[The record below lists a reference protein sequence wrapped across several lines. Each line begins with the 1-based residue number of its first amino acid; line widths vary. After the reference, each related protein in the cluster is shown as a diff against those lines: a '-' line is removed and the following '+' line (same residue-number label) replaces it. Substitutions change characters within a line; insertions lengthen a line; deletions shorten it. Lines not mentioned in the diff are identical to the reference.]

1 MIRADFHIHTCYS
14 SDATTHPRTIAD
26 QLQAHPFIKAA
37 AITDHNTLSGYFK
50 VRELAS
56 PYPDVLIIP
65 GIEVG
70 AIGGD
75 VIILGVE
82 EEPRRPWSVADLIDF
97 ADERNGVVIAAHPY
111 REPGLGDTAREYDLD
126 AIEVLNGISEPSANR
141 EAEELAKTMGLPGV
155 AGSDAHQ
162 EGQLW
167 SAYTEL
173 QASLSVDAVVQAV
186 KRGRVQVGLSRE
198 SIHF

>member
-1 MIRADFHIHTCYS
+1 MIRADFHLHTCYS
-14 SDATTHPRTIAD
+14 PDASIHPRTIAD

-37 AITDHNTLSGYFK
+37 AITDHNTLDGYFK

-56 PYPDVLIIP
+56 PYPDILIIP
-65 GIEVG
+65 GIEIG
-70 AIGGD
+70 AVEGD

-82 EEPRRPWSVADLIDF
+82 EKPPPPWTVRNLITF
-97 ADERNGVVIAAHPY
+97 ADKRNGIVIAAHPY
-111 REPGLGDTAREYDLD
+111 RAPGLGDAAREYDLD

-141 EAEELAKTMGLPGV
+141 EAEELAKAMGLPGV

-167 SAYTEL
+167 SVYTEV
-173 QASLSVDAVVQAV
+173 QASLTAEAVVESV
-186 KRGRVQVGLSRE
+186 RKGRVRVGFSGE